1 MTTNYNVTIN
11 QQIKQ
16 QISHQS
22 VANLDVIPS
31 GKNTVHLLY
40 NNQSYHVELI
50 EKNYN
55 QKTYTLKVNGAI
67 YTVQIANALDQL
79 IEHMGLS
86 TASSKKINQIK
97 APMPGL
103 ILDISVKAGDTVKEN
118 DTLLI
123 LEAMKMENSI
133 TSPRDGVI
141 KSVTVKKGAAVD
153 KNQLLIEFE

>member
-16 QISHQS
+16 QISHQA
-22 VANLDVIPS
+22 VADLDVIPVNQ
-31 GKNTVHLLY
+31 NTVHLLY
-40 NNQSYHVELI
+40 NNQSYHVELVAQD
-50 EKNYN
+50 YN
-55 QKTYTLKVNGAI
+55 QKTYTLKVQGTI

-79 IEHMGLS
+79 IEQMGLS
-86 TASSKKINQIK
+86 ATKTKKVNLIK

-103 ILDISVKAGDTVKEN
+103 ILDIQVKVGDAVKEN
-118 DTLLI
+118 DLLLI

-133 TSPRDGVI
+133 TSPRDGII
-141 KSVTVKKGAAVD
+141 KTIAVKKGAAVD

>member
-16 QISHQS
+16 QISYQA
-22 VANLDVIPS
+22 VADLDVIPVNE
-31 GKNTVHLLY
+31 NTVHLLY

-50 EKNYN
+50 EQDYN
-55 QKTYTLKVNGAI
+55 KKTYTLKVQGTI

-79 IEHMGLS
+79 IERMGLS
-86 TASSKKINQIK
+86 TNKSKKVNLIK

-103 ILDISVKAGDTVKEN
+103 ILEISVKVGDMVKEN
-118 DTLLI
+118 DLLLI

-133 TSPRDGVI
+133 TSPRDGIVKTI
-141 KSVTVKKGAAVD
+141 AVKKGNAVD

>member
-22 VANLDVIPS
+22 VADLDVIPV
-31 GKNTVHLLY
+31 NDHTMHLLH

-50 EKNYN
+50 EQDYN
-55 QKTYTLKVNGAI
+55 QKTYTLKVQGTI

-86 TASSKKINQIK
+86 TSSSKKVNLIK

-103 ILDISVKAGDTVKEN
+103 ILDISVKVGDIVKE
-118 DTLLI
+118 DHPLLI

-141 KSVTVKKGAAVD
+141 KTIAVKKGDAVD

>member
-16 QISHQS
+16 QISHES
-22 VANLDVIPS
+22 VADLDVITVN
-31 GKNTVHLLY
+31 KNTVHLLF

-50 EKNYN
+50 EKDYN
-55 QKTYTLKVNGAI
+55 AKTYTLKVQGAI
-67 YTVQIANALDQL
+67 YTVKIANALDQL
-79 IEHMGLS
+79 IEQMGLS

-103 ILDISVKAGDTVKEN
+103 ILDISIKVGDEVKEN

-133 TSPRDGVI
+133 TSPRDGII
-141 KSVTVKKGAAVD
+141 KTIAVKKGAAVD

>member
-22 VANLDVIPS
+22 VADLDVITVN
-31 GKNTVHLLY
+31 KNTVHLLF

-50 EKNYN
+50 EKDYN
-55 QKTYTLKVNGAI
+55 AKTYTLKVQGAI
-67 YTVQIANALDQL
+67 YTVKIANALDQL
-79 IEHMGLS
+79 IEQMGLS

-103 ILDISVKAGDTVKEN
+103 ILDISIKVGDEVKEN

-133 TSPRDGVI
+133 TSPRDGII
-141 KSVTVKKGAAVD
+141 KTIAVKKGAAVD